1 MKNVLTHSD
10 EFLIIM
16 TEQSVIIRVRMS
28 RKTDK
33 KDREKK
39 RCMIMDAA
47 LKIFSK
53 QGFSPAVLEE
63 VAREAGIAK
72 GTLYLYFQ
80 DKEDLFCSTIMNVI
94 DKLVA
99 LMQKEIDDTL
109 SPVRILREIAFL
121 QLSFFSQNKDFFG
134 IFQTLHNDLLLCSH
148 KRLFQQLM
156 ERRQALVDYEY
167 ELVERGKKQGLLR
180 KDIDTEEIVACYEGM
195 VMYSIKEMGCCE
207 PHDRVLNLEKKID
220 ALIKIFLQG
229 VSEMEQKSEILRS
242 HIEKPNV

>member
-1 MKNVLTHSD
+1 MKNVLTHID
-10 EFLIIM
+10 KFLIIM
-16 TEQSVIIRVRMS
+16 TEQSVIIRVRMTM
-28 RKTDK
+28 KTCR

-80 DKEDLFCSTIMNVI
+80 DKEDLFCSTIMSII

-109 SPVRILREIAFL
+109 SPIQILRDIAFL
-121 QLSFFSQNKDFFG
+121 QLSFFSQNREFFG

-148 KRLFQQLM
+148 KQLFRLLM
-156 ERRQALVDYEY
+156 ERRQTLIDYEY
-167 ELVERGKKQGLLR
+167 ELVERGKKQGLVR
-180 KDIDTEEIVACYEGM
+180 KDIDTAEVVHCYDGM

-207 PHDRVLNLEKKID
+207 PHIREMNLEKKIN
-220 ALIKIFLQG
+220 ALMKIFLQG
-229 VSEMEQKSEILRS
+229 VSTMERKIEHMRS
-242 HIEKPNV
+242 QIEKPNV

>member
-1 MKNVLTHSD
+1 
-10 EFLIIM
+10 M
-16 TEQSVIIRVRMS
+16 T

-33 KDREKK
+33 KERENK
-39 RCMIMDAA
+39 RRMIMDAA

-80 DKEDLFCSTIMNVI
+80 DKEDLFCSTILNVI

-99 LMQKEIDDTL
+99 LMKREINDTL
-109 SPVRILREIAFL
+109 SPVQILRDIAFL

-148 KRLFQQLM
+148 KQLFRRLM
-156 ERRQALVDYEY
+156 ERRQTLIDYEY
-167 ELVERGKKQGLLR
+167 ELVERGKKQGLVR
-180 KDIDTEEIVACYEGM
+180 KDIDTEEVVACYEGM

-207 PHDRVLNLEKKID
+207 PHNRTLSLEKKID

-229 VSEMEQKSEILRS
+229 VSTIEQQSEIVRS
-242 HIEKPNV
+242 QIDKPNV